1 MHAYILGAGPTG
13 LITAWRL
20 LKNNISVTIIEK
32 DKQVGGLC
40 RSWKYKD
47 YIIDVGPHIFHTPEK
62 DLEIFWEKEFKDL
75 FIKGDFYSKNVKGEN
90 FDKFY
95 DYPLSIDSIKKQ
107 FPDTIKN
114 KIFNE
119 LKNVDKEKSAKAVN
133 YKEYVDSFI
142 GKTLREMFFD
152 KYPQKIWGISTEE
165 MTSEWAPSRI
175 KFRKKNAPFYA
186 EEWAA
191 VGKYGTGSIYDKIK
205 DNILKLG
212 GKIQLN
218 ENVLG
223 FEKNEYSIKKI
234 KTSKNIYNCKNS
246 LIISSIPLPITSKLL
261 GRKSNLKFRGI
272 CSIFLFYNKKSILP
286 KNTHWLYFDSD
297 KVLFN
302 RITENKKLSKFV
314 SPSNKTFLTA
324 EVTYSL
330 GDNFSKMNKNE
341 VKKIIAEQVEKI
353 NLAKIK
359 DLEEIKINYEPFVYP
374 VQYAKYKNE
383 VRKTKSY
390 VEKYNNLFSIG
401 AGGDFNYAD
410 SQVLFHK
417 SFDLVEMIVTNNK
430 LYNVRKDYFSVEL
443 NKEVKISSKKIG
455 DRHKSFIIAEA
466 GINHNG
472 SFDIAKKL
480 ILEAKKVGCD
490 AIKFQSFLS
499 ESRVSKKVKSEKYV
513 EKVIDTE
520 ESINQLFK
528 KVALTFDEQ
537 KKLFNFA
544 KKNKILMFSTPFDFE
559 SADFL
564 ENLGVDLYKI
574 ASMDLTNIPLVE
586 HVAKK
591 MKPVIISTG
600 MAKLHEIDETI
611 EAFKSTGNP
620 NLIILHCNSSYPSN
634 NEELNLKLI
643 DNYKKIYPCPIGYS
657 DHTEDLLSSII
668 SLSKGAN
675 VIERHFTLD
684 KNMEGPDHILSS
696 TPEEMKL
703 LVNYSYEIPKINGD
717 GFKKI
722 QPNEYVTLNAQKK
735 SIYAKR
741 KIRKGEKFTEENI
754 VIKGPAGGLPSKYYY
769 LIINKKSKLEIQ
781 EDFPIKW
788 ECI

>member
-754 VIKGPAGGLPSKYYY
+754 L
-769 LIINKKSKLEIQ
+769 
-781 EDFPIKW
+781 F
-788 ECI
+788 